1 MEYKEYMDTLG
12 EQIRDSRAR
21 RMVLGEIQ
29 VHIEE
34 QCSAYEAGGMEHA
47 AAMAESIRQMG
58 DPVETGAELNR
69 IHRPRI
75 SWSLIGVAVALTIVG
90 ILIQWNIF
98 FMIAD
103 PPSWNNVWL
112 YYGRNTIIYNLVGLV
127 LMLGIMYLDYR
138 FVGRWAY
145 LWYGLYIGGIL
156 VGWGLL
162 NVFSRPL
169 SYTQTQ
175 SVWYNMISLYP
186 LVLAGLIYRNRK
198 QGLKGLVR
206 CMALTLVILAGSL
219 MHISSACLEMM
230 VVSGILLLVAV
241 EKDIF
246 GGKKLW
252 QNLVLAGT
260 ALTGVLLGFWNVM
273 ADSGWL
279 SENLRRRFLY
289 FLHSGEAAGEA
300 GYLAMRQ
307 RELMASCTLWGGQEL
322 SVFTEGDE
330 GMGLVL
336 ADSYVL
342 SAIFS
347 RFGIL
352 MGILVV
358 GALLFFAGKALHIS
372 LHQKNRLGLLL
383 GTACGLNL
391 LVHILVFIAING
403 GYAFY
408 YTTGIPFLAY
418 GLSYALTNGLQVGLL
433 LCVCRNSAILAE
445 EAGQPAKGYLLG
457 KHRYRLRM
465 ERLPEKN

>member
-34 QCSAYEAGGMEHA
+34 QCSAYEAKGMEHA
-47 AAMAESIRQMG
+47 AAMAESVRQMG

-90 ILIQWNIF
+90 ILIQCNIF

-103 PPSWNNVWL
+103 PPSWSNVWL
-112 YYGRNTIIYNLVGLV
+112 YYGRNTIIYNLVGLAI
-127 LMLGIMYLDYR
+127 MLGIMYLDYS

-145 LWYGLYIGGIL
+145 LWYGLYIGG
-156 VGWGLL
+156 LL
-162 NVFSRPL
+162 AVYFRPL
-169 SYTQTQ
+169 SYSQLQ
-175 SVWYNMISLYP
+175 IIWYSMVSLYP

-198 QGLKGLVR
+198 RGLKGLVQ
-206 CMALTLVILAGSL
+206 CMALTLVALVGSL
-219 MHISSACLEMM
+219 MHTSSACLEML

-241 EKDIF
+241 QKDIF

-260 ALTGVLLGFWNVM
+260 ALAGALLGFWNIM
-273 ADSGWL
+273 AGSGWFN
-279 SENLRRRFLY
+279 ENLRRRFFY
-289 FLHSGEAAGEA
+289 FLHSGEASSKA

-322 SVFTEGDE
+322 SAFTAGDE
-330 GMGLVL
+330 GLGLVL
-336 ADSYVL
+336 ADNYVL
-342 SAIFS
+342 SAIFA

-383 GTACGLNL
+383 GTASGLNL

-445 EAGQPAKGYLLG
+445 EAGQSAEGFLLG
-457 KHRYRLRM
+457 KHRYRLRL
-465 ERLPEKN
+465 ERLPEKTD